1 MYLRIKWEHYLGN
14 MAPKTLK
21 NSQCKYYCGICDYG
35 CSQLN
40 DYNKHVKTKKHNAPN
55 STTMLP
61 KICIFNCDCGKEYKH
76 RQSFNRHKRS
86 CNYEEIKIDKNK
98 EENYKEEN
106 YKELLH
112 SMIKQ
117 NTELQKTIT
126 DLIPKI
132 GNTTNNNNN
141 INQKFNINVFLNEQC
156 KDALTMEQF
165 IDNIQVTMSNL
176 LLTKTMGIDE
186 GISNIFIENMS
197 KLSINERPMHCTD
210 TKRDTIYIKSDGENG
225 DEIGW
230 AKDTD
235 REKIKKAIKKIESK
249 QHKNLG
255 LWMEEHPDWETNEK
269 LQEEYLNLMRSCTK
283 DVKEQKIIKNLCNTV
298 KIDQ

>member
-1 MYLRIKWEHYLGN
+1 MGSKNGSDNYTFNFSCIKCNFKCNKNSDYSRHLG
-14 MAPKTLK
+14 TLK
-21 NSQCKYYCGICDYG
+21 HKRCNNDSNNVIKKNTWICK
-35 CSQLN
+35 
-40 DYNKHVKTKKHNAPN
+40 
-55 STTMLP
+55 
-61 KICIFNCDCGKEYKH
+61 CGKEYKYD
-76 RQSFNRHKRS
+76 SGYYRHKKT
-86 CNYEEIKIDKNK
+86 CNIEEKATTINTDQNEEI
-98 EENYKEEN
+98 NYKEMFIKMMNEN
-106 YKELLH
+106 EKLR
-112 SMIKQ
+112 S
-117 NTELQKTIT
+117 TIT

-132 GNTTNNNNN
+132 GNTTTTTTNNNN
-141 INQKFNINVFLNEQC
+141 IHQKFNINVFLNEDC